1 MSMTQKKQHLI
12 QDLNNQVRLMSG
24 SSVLFSHVIA
34 DNIGINSTDM
44 ECLDFLVIHGTSTA
58 GKLAELTGLTTGAIT
73 AMVDRLE
80 KASFVKRTFD
90 KNDRRRV
97 LVEPDIKKINKEIGK
112 YMLSMANSFNK
123 EAEEFT
129 EEELIIILKFVIK
142 ANQIAK
148 EEIVKLKSK

>member
-97 LVEPDIKKINKEIGK
+97 LVEPDIKK
-112 YMLSMANSFNK
+112 
-123 EAEEFT
+123 
-129 EEELIIILKFVIK
+129 
-142 ANQIAK
+142 
-148 EEIVKLKSK
+148 